1 MRKMFLSLIFLLF
14 AINITFGQEQ
24 AASNL
29 PEDFPEITIDI
40 SIDPSPGVIYLA
52 NLRRQGS
59 ENRSISHYLMVLD
72 NEGVPTFYQKVERSF
87 NFGRTNDGFRYYYDF
102 TDNGLGRGSA
112 TDGIYNILDI
122 SGEIVQ
128 EYSVQADLPTQ
139 AHEFVQLENGNV
151 LLLSQ
156 PVRIRDLSEY
166 GGDPEALVVEA
177 VIQELD
183 EDNNIVFEWRS
194 WEHVEL
200 TDTTRIEE
208 LQYEPPEPVS
218 YLHANALAVDLDGNI
233 ILSARRFDELIKI
246 DRETGDIIWRM
257 GGLRSKNN
265 EFTFID
271 DPNFGFSGQHNIQV
285 LENGNYLLFDNGS
298 LHEERLSRAVEY
310 RIDEEKSTATLVWS
324 YDDGRFAGSMGSV
337 QRLAN
342 GNTLIGWG
350 SAPAT
355 GPSVSEV
362 TADGEVVFAL
372 SLPESQMSYR
382 AYRFDE

>member
-1 MRKMFLSLIFLLF
+1 MRKIFLSLTFLLF

-24 AASNL
+24 ADSNL
-29 PEDFPEITIDI
+29 PDDFPEITIDV
-40 SIDPSPGVIYLA
+40 SLDPSPGYIYLA
-52 NLRRQGS
+52 NLRRQGN

-72 NEGVPTFYQKVERSF
+72 NEGVPTFYQKAGRSF
-87 NFGRTNDGFRYYYDF
+87 NFGRTNDGLRYYYHF

-112 TDGIYNILDI
+112 TDGIYSLLDI

-128 EYSVQADLPTQ
+128 EYTVQGDFPTQ
-139 AHEFVQLENGNV
+139 AHEFLQLENGHV
-151 LLLSQ
+151 MLLSQ
-156 PVRIRDLSEY
+156 PVRVRDLSDY
-166 GGDPEALVVEA
+166 GGHPEALVAEV
-177 VIQELD
+177 VVQELD

-200 TDTTRIEE
+200 IDTTRIEE

-218 YLHANALAVDLDGNI
+218 YMHVNALAVDLDGNI

-257 GGLRSKNN
+257 GGWRSRNN
-265 EFTFID
+265 EFTFVN
-271 DPNFGFSGQHNIQV
+271 DPKFGFSGQHHIQV

-298 LHEERLSRAVEY
+298 LHEERTSRAVEY
-310 RIDEEKSTATLVWS
+310 SIDEENYTATLVWS
-324 YDDGRFAGSMGSV
+324 YTDGRFAGSMGSV
-337 QRLAN
+337 QRLTN

-350 SAPAT
+350 SASAT
-355 GPSVSEV
+355 GSNVSEV
-362 TADGEVVFAL
+362 TPEGEVVFAL
-372 SLPESQMSYR
+372 SFPESQMSYR